1 MREITLGQYYPVSS
15 PIHRLDPRIKL
26 LISMIYLVGMFFV
39 KHFIVFGVVALCVF
53 AVILVSRVPL
63 LKVLKSLKV
72 VIFLLLFTFIMTA
85 LFYNGGGEL
94 LWAFWVIKI
103 YKEGLINAAFLS
115 LRLILIFLG
124 PTILTYTTTPV
135 ELTDALESLLKP
147 LSMMG
152 IPVHYL
158 AIIMQIAL
166 RLIPSFIEETD
177 KIVSAQKS
185 RCADFDS
192 GNIFK
197 RAKAMIPVIIPLIIS
212 AINRADDLADAM
224 DSRCYRGAKGR
235 TRYKK
240 MTLRFCDVM
249 VLLLSL
255 ALLFCVLTISYNWFP
270 WIIDFS
276 AIGWLV

>member
-39 KHFIVFGVVALCVF
+39 KHFIVFGAVALCVF

-276 AIGWLV
+276 AIWWLV

>member
-39 KHFIVFGVVALCVF
+39 KHFIVFGAVALCVF

-249 VLLLSL
+249 VLLLSFV
-255 ALLFCVLTISYNWFP
+255 LLFCVLTISYNWFP

-276 AIGWLV
+276 AIWWLV

>member
-39 KHFIVFGVVALCVF
+39 KHFIVFGAVALCVF

-192 GNIFK
+192 GNIFGFQNFYEFFHVF
-197 RAKAMIPVIIPLIIS
+197 R
-212 AINRADDLADAM
+212 ND
-224 DSRCYRGAKGR
+224 G
-235 TRYKK
+235 
-240 MTLRFCDVM
+240 
-249 VLLLSL
+249 
-255 ALLFCVLTISYNWFP
+255 
-270 WIIDFS
+270 
-276 AIGWLV
+276 

>member
-39 KHFIVFGVVALCVF
+39 KHFIVFGAVALCVF

-94 LWAFWVIKI
+94 LWAFWVIRI

-276 AIGWLV
+276 AIRWLV

>member
-26 LISMIYLVGMFFV
+26 LISIMYLVMMFFV
-39 KHFIVFGVVALCVF
+39 KHFIMFGAIALGLLIVVF
-53 AVILVSRVPL
+53 VSRVPL

-72 VIFLLLFTFIMTA
+72 VIFLVVFTFIMTV
-85 LFYNGGGEL
+85 LFYNKDGT
-94 LWAFWVIKI
+94 LWCAFWVIKI
-103 YKEGLINAAFLS
+103 YKEAVINATFLCT
-115 LRLILIFLG
+115 RLILLVLG
-124 PTILTYTTTPV
+124 PTMLTYTTTPV

-147 LSMMG
+147 LAMIG

-177 KIVSAQKS
+177 KIISAQKS
-185 RCADFDS
+185 RCADFDT
-192 GNIFK
+192 GNLFR

-212 AINRADDLADAM
+212 AFKRADDLADAM

-240 MTLRFCDVM
+240 MKMRFTDALMLILMAVVFFV
-249 VLLLSL
+249 VL
-255 ALLFCVLTISYNWFP
+255 VVNYNWFP
-270 WIIDFS
+270 GIIDFS
-276 AIGWLV
+276 AIRWFV

>member
-39 KHFIVFGVVALCVF
+39 KHFIVFGAVALCVF

-276 AIGWLV
+276 AIRWLV

>member
-39 KHFIVFGVVALCVF
+39 KHFIVFGAVALCVF

-85 LFYNGGGEL
+85 LFYNGGGEM

-276 AIGWLV
+276 AIRWLV

>member
-276 AIGWLV
+276 AIRWLV

>member
-276 AIGWLV
+276 AIWWLV

>member
-26 LISMIYLVGMFFV
+26 IISMIYLVGMFFV
-39 KHFIVFGVVALCVF
+39 KHFIVFGAVALCVF

>member
-26 LISMIYLVGMFFV
+26 LISIMYLVMMFFV
-39 KHFIVFGVVALCVF
+39 KHFVTFGVIALGLLIVVF
-53 AVILVSRVPL
+53 VSRVPL

-72 VIFLLLFTFIMTA
+72 VIFLVVFTFIMTV
-85 LFYNGGGEL
+85 LFYNKDGM
-94 LWAFWVIKI
+94 LWCAFWIIKI
-103 YKEGLINAAFLS
+103 YKEAVINAAFLCT
-115 LRLILIFLG
+115 RLILLVLG
-124 PTILTYTTTPV
+124 PTMLTYTTTPV

-147 LSMMG
+147 LAMMG

-177 KIVSAQKS
+177 KIISAQKS
-185 RCADFDS
+185 RCADFDT
-192 GNIFK
+192 GNVFK

-212 AINRADDLADAM
+212 AFKRADDLADAM

-240 MTLRFCDVM
+240 MKMRFVDVM
-249 VLLLSL
+249 MLVLMTVAFFL
-255 ALLFCVLTISYNWFP
+255 VLVVNYNWFP
-270 WIIDFS
+270 GIIDFA
-276 AIGWLV
+276 AIRWLV